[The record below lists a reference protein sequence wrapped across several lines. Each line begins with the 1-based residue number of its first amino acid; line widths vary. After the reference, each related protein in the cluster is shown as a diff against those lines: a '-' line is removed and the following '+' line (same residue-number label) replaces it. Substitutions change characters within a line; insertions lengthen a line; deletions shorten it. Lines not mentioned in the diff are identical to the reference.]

1 MKIDDL
7 GGFVQQ
13 GESETFEF
21 KKSTANLKNAA
32 ETLCAFLNGKGGTV
46 FMGVSDAKKIIGQD
60 VTDQTR
66 QEIANT
72 LRKFEPTANIEVQYI
87 DCGLGKKVIALT
99 AHPDF
104 RSVPY
109 SFDGRA
115 YERKES
121 STNLMPRNKYQQL
134 LLSKN
139 LNPVSWES
147 QTAIGVTLDDLDQS
161 EIIATLRDIT
171 RKKRLE
177 SSLDGDDVMSILK
190 RLKLV
195 EAGHITNAAI
205 VLFAKEIPGNYLQCV
220 IRMARFR
227 GTEKGKFID
236 SKHVFGNAFQLLKE
250 AENFIN
256 RNTAIASRFEKGKLA
271 RVDEPEYPFEAVREA
286 IINAI
291 CHREYASQGGSITV
305 TIYDDRLEIANS
317 GILPPDITLDELKT
331 THISHPRNPRI
342 TNVFFRRGFIEAMGI
357 GTQEILKSCAL
368 AKMKEPDFYEQAG
381 AFVVRLWSNQY
392 KVPLSEEEG
401 LSERQKSILTLL
413 ESKPLA
419 PHELLDA
426 LKEKISL
433 RTLAREL
440 QSLKER
446 GYVDSEGQGPKTRW
460 FLSSRGTQT

>member
-7 GGFVQQ
+7 QSLIQQ

-21 KKSTANLKNAA
+21 KKSTANLKSGA
-32 ETLCAFLNGKGGTV
+32 ETLCAFLNGEGGTV
-46 FMGVSDAKKIIGQD
+46 LIGISDAMKIIGQD

-72 LRKFEPTANIEVQYI
+72 LRKFEPTANIEIQYI
-87 DCGLGKKVIALT
+87 DCASGKKVIMLI
-99 AHPDF
+99 AHPDA
-104 RSVPY
+104 RSIPY

-139 LNPVSWES
+139 LNPISWES
-147 QTAIGVTLDDLDQS
+147 QAAIGVSLDELDQE
-161 EIIATLRDIT
+161 EIIATLKDIT

-177 SSLDGDDVMSILK
+177 SSLDGDDIMAILK
-190 RLKLV
+190 RLKLA
-195 EAGHITNAAI
+195 EAGQITNAAV
-205 VLFAKEIPGNYLQCV
+205 VLFSKEIPGNYLQCV

-227 GTEKGKFID
+227 GLEKGTFID

-250 AENFIN
+250 AEIFIN
-256 RNTAIASRFEKGKLA
+256 RNTAIASRFEKGELA
-271 RVDEPEYPFEAVREA
+271 RIDEPEYPFEAVREA
-286 IINAI
+286 LINAI
-291 CHREYASQGGSITV
+291 CHREYASPGGSITL

-317 GILPPDITLDELKT
+317 GILPSDITLDDLKT

-357 GTQEILKSCAL
+357 GTQEILKSCAM

-381 AFVVRLWSNQY
+381 AFVVRLWSRHYQAQLTEEFD
-392 KVPLSEEEG
+392 LSA
-401 LSERQKSILTLL
+401 RQENILKLL
-413 ESKPLA
+413 EAKPLA
-419 PHELLDA
+419 PQEMLDLLKEGISDRTLRRDLQD
-426 LKEKISL
+426 LKEK
-433 RTLAREL
+433 
-440 QSLKER
+440 
-446 GYVDSEGQGPKTRW
+446 GYLDSEGQGPSSRW
-460 FLSSRGTQT
+460 FLSSKSTRT